1 MDTLVARYTSSPFDR
16 AAFSDDD
23 QQDFTQSIPSL
34 SLRFALPPV
43 PRVCYKSCLFILD
56 FVADLVITAFSISP
70 RNNR

>member
-16 AAFSDDD
+16 EAFSDED

-43 PRVCYKSCLFILD
+43 PRVCYNYACPFPV
-56 FVADLVITAFSISP
+56 FVADLAIAAFSISP